1 MTDLELEGLA
11 WSRRVL
17 GEAGPHV
24 RAVAPQVL
32 LETHNRFAAH
42 NADLGLATADAYGLM
57 WLGVPRELVA
67 KLGNVAGVRLYRPK
81 RARYQIP
88 VVNGVPLVPWR
99 YAKDRTTRI
108 ADVPFGDPVSDSRR
122 SMFQA
127 ELALPLEL
135 ELGMTGLGDAVVDE
149 LLVSE
154 RTTFDSCLVEIREL
168 AETGRVAV
176 LGYASTPDA
185 LLRAHFGYADLDAN
199 DHLVWAFCEELTLA
213 GVVASTVRAA
223 VPSPRDAFDS
233 GPIGQPV
240 LRPRATES
248 DTP

>member
-1 MTDLELEGLA
+1 MIDLELEGLA

-32 LETHNRFAAH
+32 VDTHNLFAAN

-57 WLGVPRELVA
+57 WLGVPRALVA
-67 KLGNVAGVRLYRPK
+67 KLGNVAGVRLHRPK

-99 YAKDRTTRI
+99 YAKDRTTRL

-127 ELALPLEL
+127 DLALPLEL
-135 ELGMTGLGDAVVDE
+135 ELGMAGLGDAVIAE
-149 LLVSE
+149 LPVNE
-154 RTTFDSCLVEIREL
+154 RTTFDSYLAEIREL

-185 LLRAHFGYADLDAN
+185 LLRAHFGYADLDAH
-199 DHLVWAFCEELTLA
+199 DCLVWAFCEELTLA
-213 GVVASTVRAA
+213 GLAASTPRPA
-223 VPSPRDAFDS
+223 VPSLHDTFDS
-233 GPIGQPV
+233 GPIGQPI